1 MQHVTQTDTKIHTP
15 KAVPK
20 VNSVELQHKKK
31 RPYIIGEDAW
41 TFEIN
46 S

>member
-1 MQHVTQTDTKIHTP
+1 MQHVTQTETKIHTP

-20 VNSVELQHKKK
+20 VNSVDLQHKK